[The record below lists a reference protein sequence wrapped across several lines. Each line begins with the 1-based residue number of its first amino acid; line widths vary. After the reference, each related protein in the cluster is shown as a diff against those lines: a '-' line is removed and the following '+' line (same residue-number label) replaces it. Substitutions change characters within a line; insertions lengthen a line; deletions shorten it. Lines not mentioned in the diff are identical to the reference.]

1 MRYSSVEWIPINL
14 YFFMFSRSATF
25 SFSHVSSFTGIP
37 GMFGTTLCCCCMVE
51 SVCVCVCGR
60 GGETLSLRIS
70 SQGAAYFFLRC
81 CKNAWSFLTHF
92 FPDTTLCLSRLV
104 MFGKSAFGSGGGFG
118 QQPQQTSVFGQQP
131 QQQQSAFGGRVNQSL
146 LSMNTL

>member
-1 MRYSSVEWIPINL
+1 
-14 YFFMFSRSATF
+14 MFSRSATF

-51 SVCVCVCGR
+51 SVCVCVCVDEEVRHFHCGFPAS
-60 GGETLSLRIS
+60 G
-70 SQGAAYFFLRC
+70 GAAYFFLRC